1 MDEIRRLKKVI
12 ENRESTITFLNELLD
27 GQSNVIGELK
37 EKIESLQDE
46 KKELISLIESQ
57 QEKAESLV
65 GEAEYYKEVFQNA
78 LKENKTLK
86 DKLSVLINAF
96 ESIKEPS
103 EVKAVKVST
112 LKEQHDK
119 ELKSPMWKK
128 FRLKVFE
135 RYGCQCVECG
145 STKNIEVHHLIY
157 RMDGRHL
164 WEYDV
169 SELIPL
175 CRKCHQKVS
184 EDKNHKFHEKY
195 VS

>member
-12 ENRESTITFLNELLD
+12 ENRESTITFL
-27 GQSNVIGELK
+27 K
-37 EKIESLQDE
+37 EKIKSLQDE
-46 KKELISLIESQ
+46 KKELMGLIESQ
-57 QEKAESLV
+57 RNKAESLA

-86 DKLSVLINAF
+86 DKLSVLFNAF

-119 ELKSPMWKK
+119 ELKSPMWKRL
-128 FRLKVFE
+128 RLKVFE

-157 RMDGRHL
+157 RKGRHL

-175 CRKCHQKVS
+175 CRKCHKNVS

>member
-27 GQSNVIGELK
+27 GQSNTIEELK
-37 EKIESLQDE
+37 EKIKSLQDE

-57 QEKAESLV
+57 QKKDVSLV
-65 GEAEYYKEVFQNA
+65 GELASEVEYYR
-78 LKENKTLK
+78 KENKTLK
-86 DKLSVLINAF
+86 DKLSVLFNAF

-119 ELKSPMWKK
+119 ELKSPMWKRL
-128 FRLKVFE
+128 RLKVFE

-157 RMDGRHL
+157 RKGRHL

-175 CRKCHQKVS
+175 CRNCHKKVS

-195 VS
+195 MS